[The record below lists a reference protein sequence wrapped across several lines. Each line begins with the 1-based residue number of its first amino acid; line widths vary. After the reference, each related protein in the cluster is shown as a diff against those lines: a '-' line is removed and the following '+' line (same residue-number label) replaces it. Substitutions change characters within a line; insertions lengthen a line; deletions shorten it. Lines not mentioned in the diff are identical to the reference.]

1 MYIQIPSFYNDFI
14 IPISFSAGPSGH
26 VDLRDDPRIIQILKS
41 NHQYHAGLSCEIEF
55 IRKKGSKTVEIS
67 LILRNNDT
75 FDLFVIDPQRCGLQ
89 MFHYFTNG
97 LHFYSYETG
106 ERFENNYP
114 HLTPDPWDGWKKE
127 WFTLLQSNKSKQI
140 TIEYPTFN
148 KIPSGRVKAYFVYP
162 GISFQISRKEVQQEN
177 GRIWLGQLPVEK
189 EILLP

>member
-1 MYIQIPSFYNDFI
+1 
-14 IPISFSAGPSGH
+14 
-26 VDLRDDPRIIQILKS
+26 
-41 NHQYHAGLSCEIEF
+41 
-55 IRKKGSKTVEIS
+55 
-67 LILRNNDT
+67 
-75 FDLFVIDPQRCGLQ
+75 
-89 MFHYFTNG
+89 
-97 LHFYSYETG
+97 
-106 ERFENNYP
+106 
-114 HLTPDPWDGWKKE
+114 LTPDPWDGWKKE